1 MTDTA
6 KATYIEEVYGVLRG
20 KTIAHVRPMKDE
32 EMTLFGWTPRYGS
45 TPMIII
51 LDDGTAIIPS
61 SDPEG
66 NEAGHLFVEAT
77 E

>member
-1 MTDTA
+1 MTNE
-6 KATYIEEVYGVLRG
+6 ATYIEEVYGVLRG
-20 KTIAHVRPMKDE
+20 KTIAHVRPMKEE

-45 TPMIII
+45 VPMLII

-66 NEAGHLFVEAT
+66 NEAGHLFVEVA